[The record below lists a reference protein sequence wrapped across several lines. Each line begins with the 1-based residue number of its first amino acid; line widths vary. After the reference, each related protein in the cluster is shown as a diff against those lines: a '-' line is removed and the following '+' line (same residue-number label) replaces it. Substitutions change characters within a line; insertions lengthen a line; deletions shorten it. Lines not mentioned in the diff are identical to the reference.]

1 MLPGEK
7 AERLVRRVGYLALV
21 LIGLYIVVWVS
32 GFIWRITRQA
42 LEQRAVPD
50 ETQVETR
57 GPAGGGGS
65 RRATD

>member
-7 AERLVRRVGYLALV
+7 AERWVRQIGYLALV

-32 GFIWRITRQA
+32 GFIWRVTRQV
-42 LEQRAVPD
+42 LVQRAVPD

-65 RRATD
+65 RGATD

>member
-7 AERLVRRVGYLALV
+7 AERWVRRVGYLALV
-21 LIGLYIVVWVS
+21 LIGLYIVVWIS
-32 GFIWRITRQA
+32 GFIWRVTRQV
-42 LEQRAVPD
+42 LEQSAVPD

-65 RRATD
+65 RGTTD